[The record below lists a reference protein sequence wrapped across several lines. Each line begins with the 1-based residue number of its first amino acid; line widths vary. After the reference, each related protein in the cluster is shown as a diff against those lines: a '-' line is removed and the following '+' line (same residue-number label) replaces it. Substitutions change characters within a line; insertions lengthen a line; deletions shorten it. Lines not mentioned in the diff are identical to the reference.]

1 MLPNPTLPPSLVVL
15 LSHLRPCF
23 TAPSFITFRALVCGL
38 LAQTRERT
46 VCGMLTGAGLS
57 RVWPHHRAHRFFS
70 HAVWSPEQLG
80 LALAHL
86 VVTLLVPTG
95 AVTVAVDDTLFHRS
109 GKKVW
114 AAGWF
119 HDGSATGPN
128 TVGFG
133 NTWVHL
139 GIVVRLPMLDRPVCL
154 PVLARLAR
162 TNTMSASRLRLAR
175 QMVTTLATAL
185 PDRSLHVVADAAYAG
200 KELRGLPA
208 QVTWTTR
215 LRVDAALYDLAPP
228 RTGRRG
234 RPRSKGARLSSLTT
248 LAAQLSFT
256 PLPVRRYGKTATVN
270 IATVRCLWYGTFGPQ
285 PVTVILLRETT
296 THTRGGYDTALVS
309 TDTLTRPAEI
319 IHRYAARWSIE
330 VMI

>member
-1 MLPNPTLPPSLVVL
+1 MY
-15 LSHLRPCF
+15 
-23 TAPSFITFRALVCGL
+23 GL

-70 HAVWSPEQLG
+70 HAAWSPEQLG

-119 HDGSATGPN
+119 HDGSATGPT

-133 NTWVHL
+133 NTWVLL

-154 PVLARLAR
+154 PVLARLVR
-162 TNTMSASRLRLAR
+162 TNTVSASRLRLAR

-185 PDRSLHVVADAAYAG
+185 PNRSLHVVADAA
-200 KELRGLPA
+200 
-208 QVTWTTR
+208 
-215 LRVDAALYDLAPP
+215 
-228 RTGRRG
+228 
-234 RPRSKGARLSSLTT
+234 
-248 LAAQLSFT
+248 
-256 PLPVRRYGKTATVN
+256 
-270 IATVRCLWYGTFGPQ
+270 
-285 PVTVILLRETT
+285 
-296 THTRGGYDTALVS
+296 
-309 TDTLTRPAEI
+309 
-319 IHRYAARWSIE
+319 
-330 VMI
+330 